1 MLWYVFF
8 NFLLIIL
15 SLYSDMVG
23 DICLNNLQDKWSSA
37 YDVRIIQSLLG
48 GTFCSS
54 SIYNSLII
62 TTSETLAY
70 FISLSIYKSLNVFSF
85 VIWLRTKHEFPFEHL
100 GSSTVGKSRR
110 YSWCFFFIVVSS
122 ALCAVL
128 LGIILNL

>member
-1 MLWYVFF
+1 M
-8 NFLLIIL
+8 IL

-85 VIWLRTKHEFPFEHL
+85 VI
-100 GSSTVGKSRR
+100 
-110 YSWCFFFIVVSS
+110 
-122 ALCAVL
+122 
-128 LGIILNL
+128 